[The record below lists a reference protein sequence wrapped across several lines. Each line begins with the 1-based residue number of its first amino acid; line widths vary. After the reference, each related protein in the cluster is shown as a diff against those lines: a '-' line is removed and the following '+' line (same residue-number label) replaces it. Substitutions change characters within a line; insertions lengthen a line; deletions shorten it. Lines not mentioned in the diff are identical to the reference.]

1 MREIVHL
8 QAGQCGNQIGA
19 KFWEVI
25 SDEHGIDP
33 TGTYHGDSD
42 LQLERIN
49 VYYNEATGGK
59 YVPRAVLVD
68 LEPGTMD
75 SVRSGP
81 FGQIFRPDNFG
92 FQLTHSLGGGTG
104 SGMGTLLI
112 SKIREEYPDRIM
124 NTFSVV
130 PSPKVSD
137 TVVEPYNATLS
148 VHQLVENTDET
159 YCIDNE
165 ALYDICFRTLKLT
178 TPTYGDLN
186 HLVSAT
192 MSGVTTCLRFPGQLN
207 ADLRKLAVNMVPFPR
222 LHFFMPG
229 FAPLTS
235 RGSQQYRALTV
246 PELTQQMFDAKN
258 MMAAC
263 DPRHGRY
270 LTVAAVFRGR
280 MSMKEVDEQM
290 LNVQNKNS
298 SYFVEWIPNN
308 VKTAVCD
315 IPPRGLKMSATFI
328 GNSTAIQELFK
339 RISEQFTAMFR
350 RKAFLHWYTGEGMDE
365 MEFTEAE
372 SNMNDL
378 VSEYQQYQDATA
390 EEEGEFEEEAEEEVA

>member
-1 MREIVHL
+1 VIAFKDSNLHTPS
-8 QAGQCGNQIGA
+8 
-19 KFWEVI
+19 EVVLALV
-25 SDEHGIDP
+25 S
-33 TGTYHGDSD
+33 
-42 LQLERIN
+42 LKLLEKLRVEMICI
-49 VYYNEATGGK
+49 YC
-59 YVPRAVLVD
+59 L
-68 LEPGTMD
+68 L
-75 SVRSGP
+75 
-81 FGQIFRPDNFG
+81 
-92 FQLTHSLGGGTG
+92 
-104 SGMGTLLI
+104 GMGTLLI

-124 NTFSVV
+124 NTYSVV

-159 YCIDNE
+159 FCIDNE

-186 HLVSAT
+186 HLVSLT
-192 MSGVTTCLRFPGQLN
+192 MSGVTTCLRFPGKNELFQTNLECNLKSNCFCQSTGQLN

-222 LHFFMPG
+222 LHFFITG

-270 LTVAAVFRGR
+270 LTVAAIFRGR

-290 LNVQNKNS
+290 LNIQNKNS

-328 GNSTAIQELFK
+328 GNSTAIQEIFK

-378 VSEYQQYQDATA
+378 VSEYQQYQEATVD
-390 EEEGEFEEEAEEEVA
+390 EEGEFDEEAEVEEN